1 MGDLLRRYQPCRS
14 LVGWRPQLC
23 QQCLWHAA
31 QGLGL
36 VSQPSIFDSET
47 PLPSDTL
54 AKREK
59 TLLGF
64 DTRYARVHDQLRLL
78 LNVRELAG
86 WSHKNHGKS
95 LPICDLVAEQYPLVI
110 FHGDVGTGKTA
121 TAECIANKL
130 VIEARSEDSI
140 LFKLSNRVRGSGMVG
155 EMGTL
160 IAEAFKKVIQ
170 SAGKHRRAVLIIDE
184 GDSLAASRAQE
195 HSHHED
201 KVAVNTL
208 IQGVDDLRQYGG
220 RIVVILCTNRLS
232 VLDPAL
238 CRRAAIIEEFR
249 RPTDDERR
257 QLLTMDLAGLSLTPI
272 QLSQLVEATGARA
285 GKPSWTYSDIRTRLY
300 PAALA
305 KAFPSGPLRFDQ
317 LKLAAAAI
325 TASPVME
332 DR

>member
-1 MGDLLRRYQPCRS
+1 
-14 LVGWRPQLC
+14 
-23 QQCLWHAA
+23 
-31 QGLGL
+31 LGS

-47 PLPSDTL
+47 PLPSDAL

-64 DTRYARVHDQLRLL
+64 EGRYVRVHDQLRLL
-78 LNVRELAG
+78 LNVGGLGDWNRKHHGGKLA
-86 WSHKNHGKS
+86 
-95 LPICDLVAEQYPLVI
+95 ICDLVAEQYPLVI

-121 TAECIANKL
+121 MAECIANKL
-130 VIEARSEDSI
+130 VAEARSEDSI

-160 IAEAFKKVIQ
+160 IAEAFRKVIQ
-170 SAGKHRRAVLIIDE
+170 SAGKTRRAILIVDE
-184 GDSLAASRAQE
+184 GDSLGASRSQD

-232 VLDPAL
+232 ALDAAL
-238 CRRAAIIEEFR
+238 RRRAAITEEFK
-249 RPTDDERR
+249 RPTDGERR
-257 QLLTMDLAGLSLTPI
+257 QLFEMDLAGMNLPSAQI
-272 QLSQLVEATGARA
+272 SELVAATGARA
-285 GKPSWTYSDIRTRLY
+285 SQPPWTYSDIRTRLY

-305 KAFPSGPLRFDQ
+305 RAYPDQPLRFEH
-317 LKLAAAAI
+317 LKTVAAALQ
-325 TASPVME
+325 ASPVME

>member
-1 MGDLLRRYQPCRS
+1 M
-14 LVGWRPQLC
+14 
-23 QQCLWHAA
+23 
-31 QGLGL
+31 
-36 VSQPSIFDSET
+36 SQPSIFDSET
-47 PLPSDTL
+47 PLPSDRL

-64 DTRYARVHDQLRLL
+64 EGRYSRVHGQLRLL
-78 LNVRELAG
+78 LNVGGLGDWNRRHHGGKLA
-86 WSHKNHGKS
+86 
-95 LPICDLVAEQYPLVI
+95 ICDLVAEQYPLVI

-121 TAECIANKL
+121 MAECIANKL
-130 VIEARSEDSI
+130 VAEARSEDSI

-160 IAEAFKKVIQ
+160 IAEAFRKVIQ
-170 SAGKHRRAVLIIDE
+170 SAGKTRRAILIVDE
-184 GDSLAASRAQE
+184 GDSLGASRSQD

-232 VLDPAL
+232 ALDAAL
-238 CRRAAIIEEFR
+238 RRRAAITEEFR

-257 QLLTMDLAGLSLTPI
+257 QLFEMDLAGMNLPPAQI
-272 QLSQLVEATGARA
+272 AELVAVTGAHQSQ
-285 GKPSWTYSDIRTRLY
+285 PSWTYSDIRTRLY
-300 PAALA
+300 PAAVA
-305 KAFPSGPLRFDQ
+305 RAYPDQPLKFEQ
-317 LKLAAAAI
+317 LKAVAASLQ
-325 TASPVME
+325 ASPVME